1 MIRAATSVPPP
12 GLKPTNILIGFVG

>member
-12 GLKPTNILIGFVG
+12 GLKPTNILTGFVG